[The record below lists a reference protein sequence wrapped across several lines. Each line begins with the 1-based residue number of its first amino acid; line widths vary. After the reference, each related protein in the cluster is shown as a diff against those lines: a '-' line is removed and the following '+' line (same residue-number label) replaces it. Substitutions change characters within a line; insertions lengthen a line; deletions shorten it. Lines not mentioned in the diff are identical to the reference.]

1 MKKQLKPSLILANK
15 ETGQIYQNI
24 DMALDKTKEFF
35 TLQFTKTI
43 DTLYNTSGI
52 KINHP
57 VLNHMLM
64 NMDNDNVIMTGE
76 YFKTKLSQKSGLSKR
91 TIVNC
96 IYDLEKTGLIK
107 KIAMNEYIVNPNYF
121 GRGSI
126 KQIKKLRLEYE
137 LINLDYNNPENKEH
151 SLDMKYEVTK

>member
-1 MKKQLKPSLILANK
+1 MKKQLKPSLSLINE
-15 ETGQIYQNI
+15 ETGQIYQSM

-35 TLQFTKTI
+35 TLHFTKTI
-43 DTLYNTSGI
+43 DSLYNTSGI
-52 KINHP
+52 KINHSI
-57 VLNHMLM
+57 LNHMLL
-64 NMDNDNVIMTGE
+64 NMDNENIIMTGE

-137 LINLDYNNPENKEH
+137 LINLDYENPENKNH
-151 SLDMKYEVTK
+151 NLNIKYEVNK